1 MSTDYD
7 EIMRR
12 SHITFINEIM
22 RQTKTHDSTND
33 YYPNR
38 LWLDTDTGT
47 FGDAATLVVI
57 DTTDWTQEDC
67 DIWETFTDRE
77 RNDYGIAIK
86 HYDGRHPNQTFPT
99 SPTQWTQNYCD
110 GWETMTDQE
119 RNSYSKGYQ
128 CGWEKKTND

>member
-7 EIMRR
+7 QIMRK

-22 RQTKTHDSTND
+22 RQTKTRDSMND

-57 DTTDWTQEDC
+57 DTTDWTQDDC
-67 DIWETFTDRE
+67 DTWENMTDSE

-99 SPTQWTQNYCD
+99 SPANWIH
-110 GWETMTDQE
+110 
-119 RNSYSKGYQ
+119 
-128 CGWEKKTND
+128 ND